1 MSTNMGGQKVWMGV
15 SVVLL
20 ISLILVALF
29 PIRGGSDE
37 VVATVNGEKITKNTL
52 YDNMVKISGKNA
64 LNSLINEK
72 LVSQKLKEA
81 GLTITDEDVQA
92 ELDRIIKDFG
102 SEEQFAMMLEYYY
115 GIPLDVYKQEIRV
128 QAMLRKLL
136 EPQTNVTDEE
146 ISQYYEE
153 NKDQFVQT
161 DQVRASHILVKTREE
176 AEAILAELK
185 AGADFG
191 ELAKAKS
198 TDTATAESG
207 GDLDFFGRGIMDP
220 AFEEAAFALEVG
232 EISDIV
238 ESGFGYHIIKVT
250 DKIGEYLPPLEE
262 KAYDIREILLT
273 QELTELS
280 KHYMDE
286 LYATANIETFL
297 D

>member
-1 MSTNMGGQKVWMGV
+1 MSTKMGGQKVWMGV
-15 SVVLL
+15 SIVLL
-20 ISLILVALF
+20 VLLILVALF

-52 YDNMVKISGKNA
+52 YNNMVKLSGTNA

-81 GLTITDEDVQA
+81 GLSITDEDIQA

-102 SEEQFAMMLEYYY
+102 SEEEFAMMLEYYY

-153 NKDQFVQT
+153 NKDQFVEGE
-161 DQVRASHILVKTREE
+161 QVRASHILVKTREE

-262 KAYDIREILLT
+262 KADDIREILLT

>member
-1 MSTNMGGQKVWMGV
+1 MSTKMGGQKVWMGV
-15 SVVLL
+15 SIVLL
-20 ISLILVALF
+20 VLLILVALF

-52 YDNMVKISGKNA
+52 YNNMVKTSGTNA

-102 SEEQFAMMLEYYY
+102 SEEEFAMMLESYY

-153 NKDQFVQT
+153 NKDQFVEGE
-161 DQVRASHILVKTREE
+161 QVRASHILVKTREE

-185 AGADFG
+185 AGADFA
-191 ELAKAKS
+191 ETAKAKS
-198 TDTATAESG
+198 TDTASAEKG
-207 GDLDFFGRGIMDP
+207 GDLDFFGRGTMDT

-232 EISDIV
+232 EMSDIV
-238 ESGFGYHIIKVT
+238 ESSFGYHIIKVT
-250 DKIGEYLPPLEE
+250 DKKGEYLPTLEE
-262 KAYDIREILLT
+262 KADEIREILLT

-280 KHYMDE
+280 NNYMEE